1 MKLQVVQWVLLLFGM
16 VAVAGAIAE
25 CDPEESALWNQRYEL
40 RGSEV
45 YDNTTDLTWARCPV
59 GMNWQEDSG
68 CLGKALA
75 VKQTKAMAIPVYPW
89 RVPELEE
96 LKTLIAPHCKDPIV
110 DEKVFPN
117 TPPIWF
123 YAATRSQEAYCWRV
137 HFGDGTARTF
147 GHAYLNCDVTHAVRL
162 VRSGK

>member
-1 MKLQVVQWVLLLFGM
+1 MRPPNPAIDRTTHSWTAVGYPSCAARQRPALRSLGVNKVSPGAYISYPLDLRTGSRLEGQIMKLQVVQWVLLLFGM
-16 VAVAGAIAE
+16 VAVAGAKAE

-75 VKQTKAMAIPVYPW
+75 VKQTKA
-89 RVPELEE
+89 
-96 LKTLIAPHCKDPIV
+96 
-110 DEKVFPN
+110 
-117 TPPIWF
+117 
-123 YAATRSQEAYCWRV
+123 
-137 HFGDGTARTF
+137 
-147 GHAYLNCDVTHAVRL
+147 
-162 VRSGK
+162 